1 MKGIKYMDIH
11 ELFEQQRRQCIK
23 NVKQTLYEYFNMFE
37 SLNYIRI
44 EYNFKSLQMNIYLEF
59 YEDEYLLEELNNPNY
74 VETTFYNLDGAL
86 PLGTKVNYDLI
97 TITSSNESVA
107 YMQNNQLKIVADGEV
122 TLTLKN
128 KNCDKINDKLQE
140 NLKIYCING
149 VNVYNYSDLMLAT
162 DLGQQVAIQSDIML
176 RCEYG

>member
-1 MKGIKYMDIH
+1 MKGIKYMNIH

-74 VETTFYNLDGAL
+74 VETTFYNLGGAL
-86 PLGTKVNYDLI
+86 PLGTKVNYDL
-97 TITSSNESVA
+97 V
-107 YMQNNQLKIVADGEV
+107 
-122 TLTLKN
+122 KN
-128 KNCDKINDKLQE
+128 KRINF
-140 NLKIYCING
+140 NRNNINELIIS
-149 VNVYNYSDLMLAT
+149 NVEIE
-162 DLGQQVAIQSDIML
+162 V
-176 RCEYG
+176 EYKGDD